1 VRGVVGELGK
11 ARPDD
16 VTILDTEAS
25 IEHMTRGTVRTSDA
39 VLLVTEPYFRS
50 LETTG
55 RLAPLAR
62 ELGIPHVWAVAN
74 KVRTAQDEAAVR
86 EYCARHGIELL
97 AVVPFDER
105 VTAADN
111 AGRAVLDDAP
121 DSQAVLAISEL
132 ARALESRLPRQD
144 GAKANGGGTTAN
156 GGGAR

>member
-1 VRGVVGELGK
+1 MRGVVGELGK

-55 RLAPLAR
+55 RLAPLAH

-74 KVRTAQDEAAVR
+74 KVRTCSDEAAVR
-86 EYCARHGIELL
+86 EYCARHNIELL
-97 AVVPFDER
+97 AVVPFDSR
-105 VTAADN
+105 VTEADN
-111 AGRAVLDDAP
+111 AGLSALDHAP
-121 DSQAVLAISEL
+121 DSPAMTAAAALAHT
-132 ARALESRLPRQD
+132 LEQRL
-144 GAKANGGGTTAN
+144 GAHQVSGLNGEGGGS
-156 GGGAR
+156 

>member
-1 VRGVVGELGK
+1 LGK

-55 RLAPLAR
+55 RLAPLAH

-74 KVRTAQDEAAVR
+74 KVRTSADEAAVR
-86 EYCARHGIELL
+86 EYCARHSIELL
-97 AVVPFDER
+97 AVVPFDPR
-105 VTAADN
+105 VTEADN
-111 AGRAVLDDAP
+111 AGVSALDHAP
-121 DSQAVLAISEL
+121 DSPAMLAAAAL
-132 ARALESRLPRQD
+132 AQTVEQRLATHQSSRAHGKGD
-144 GAKANGGGTTAN
+144 GL
-156 GGGAR
+156 

>member
-62 ELGIPHVWAVAN
+62 DLGIPHIWAVAN
-74 KVRTAQDEAAVR
+74 KVRSAQDEAAVR
-86 EYCARHGIELL
+86 EYLSRHGIELL
-97 AVVPFDER
+97 GVVPFDER
-105 VTAADN
+105 VTEADN

-121 DSQAVLAISEL
+121 DGPAVLAIAEL
-132 ARALESRLPRQD
+132 ARLLESRLAAPD
-144 GAKANGGGTTAN
+144 GVQAN
-156 GGGAR
+156 GGGAP

>member
-1 VRGVVGELGK
+1 VRGVVGELGN

-62 ELGIPHVWAVAN
+62 ELNIPHVWAVAN
-74 KVRTAQDEAAVR
+74 KVRTAQDESAVR

-97 AVVPFDER
+97 AVVPFDPH
-105 VTAADN
+105 VTEADN
-111 AGRAVLDDAP
+111 AGLAVLDHAP
-121 DSQAVLAISEL
+121 SGPAVSAITNLAQLLERRL
-132 ARALESRLPRQD
+132 ASTQRLQV
-144 GAKANGGGTTAN
+144 NGD
-156 GGGAR
+156 GGAQ

>member
-55 RLAPLAR
+55 RLAPLAQ
-62 ELGIPHVWAVAN
+62 ELGIPHIWAVAN
-74 KVRTAQDEAAVR
+74 KVRTPSDEAAIR
-86 EYCARHGIELL
+86 EYCARRDIELL
-97 AVVPFDER
+97 AVVPFDPR
-105 VTAADN
+105 VTEADN
-111 AGRAVLDDAP
+111 AGVAVLDHAP
-121 DSQAVLAISEL
+121 DSAAVIAATALAQTLSQRL
-132 ARALESRLPRQD
+132 GQRRAQ
-144 GAKANGGGTTAN
+144 ANGGG
-156 GGGAR
+156 G

>member
-1 VRGVVGELGK
+1 MRGVVGELGK
-11 ARPDD
+11 LRPDD

-74 KVRTAQDEAAVR
+74 KVRTPSDEAAID
-86 EYCARHGIELL
+86 EYCARRDLELL
-97 AVVPFDER
+97 AVVPFDPR
-105 VTAADN
+105 VTEADN
-111 AGRAVLDDAP
+111 AGRALLDHAP
-121 DSQAVLAISEL
+121 ESAAVSAVAGLAQTLQRRLMHHPPSQANVAGG
-132 ARALESRLPRQD
+132 RA
-144 GAKANGGGTTAN
+144 
-156 GGGAR
+156 

>member
-1 VRGVVGELGK
+1 MRGVVGELGK

-62 ELGIPHVWAVAN
+62 ELGIPQVWAVAN

-86 EYCARHGIELL
+86 EYCDRHGIELL
-97 AVVPFDER
+97 SVVPFDPH
-105 VTAADN
+105 VTEADN
-111 AGRAVLDDAP
+111 AGVSVLDHAP
-121 DSQAVLAISEL
+121 SSQAVAEITRLGQS
-132 ARALESRLPRQD
+132 LESRL
-144 GAKANGGGTTAN
+144 AKHQSALANGGGGTL
-156 GGGAR
+156 